1 MESVLTLNCLAV
13 DDNEIDLDLV
23 CNFISKV
30 PFLNLV
36 ASCNSPLDVQGYLIN
51 EQVDLIFSDIDMPDI
66 NGMEMIKS
74 VAKPPQIVFL
84 TSFPG
89 FALEGFAINATDY
102 LLKPF
107 TFDRFLQSAN
117 RALERHIAKLK
128 LDKAETRT
136 SDKPSDDHFYIRSE
150 HKFVKV
156 LYDDVIYIEAIK
168 DYVKIFTREQTY
180 MPPVNMKTIESELPV
195 SDFLRINRSN
205 IINVKKIE
213 SFDNNFVTIRGM
225 ELAIGESY
233 RQQVLQLL
241 EGKLVKRKD
250 GLL

>member
-1 MESVLTLNCLAV
+1 MEPILKLNCLAV

-23 CNFISKV
+23 CHFIAKV

-36 ASCNSPLDVQGYLIN
+36 ASCSSPLEVQGYLLKR
-51 EQVDLIFSDIDMPDI
+51 QVDLIFSDIEMPDI

-74 VAKPPQIVFL
+74 VANPPQIIFL

-107 TFDRFLQSAN
+107 TFDRFLQAAN
-117 RALERHIAKLK
+117 RALERHSNKQTIQKEEVRGH
-128 LDKAETRT
+128 DKTAA
-136 SDKPSDDHFYIRSE
+136 DHFYIRSE

-156 LYDDVIYIEAIK
+156 PYDDVVYIEAVK
-168 DYVKIFTREQTY
+168 DYVKIFTKDQTY

-195 SDFLRINRSN
+195 SQFLRINRSN
-205 IINVKKIE
+205 IINIKKIE
-213 SFDNNFVTIRGM
+213 SFDNNFVTIHGM

-233 RQQVLQLL
+233 RDLVLQLL
-241 EGKLVKRKD
+241 DGKLVKRKE
-250 GLL
+250 